1 MIGSSRLLSV
11 VVMSGAVVMTLAAGC
26 SVAPS
31 ATRQEHIHHLG
42 HGVMPFDLGKTTHIF
57 QMTEEGG
64 IQQVVAKDPK
74 DSDQIMLIQQH
85 LRDEADRFRLGDFA
99 DPATLHG
106 EDMPGL
112 KELQDGASQI
122 AITYAPLPAGAEITF
137 ATQDLHLV
145 TAVHRWFGAQLSEH
159 GADATYR

>member
-11 VVMSGAVVMTLAAGC
+11 IVMSGALVMTLAAGC

-31 ATRQEHIHHLG
+31 GTRQEHIHQQG
-42 HGVMPFDLGKTTHIF
+42 HGVMPFDLSKTTHIF

-74 DSDQIMLIQQH
+74 DLDQIRLIQQH
-85 LRDEADRFRLGDFA
+85 LRNETARFQLGDFS

-112 KELQDGASQI
+112 KELQEGALRI
-122 AITYAPLPAGAEITF
+122 AITYANLPTGAKITF

-159 GADATYR
+159 GADANYR